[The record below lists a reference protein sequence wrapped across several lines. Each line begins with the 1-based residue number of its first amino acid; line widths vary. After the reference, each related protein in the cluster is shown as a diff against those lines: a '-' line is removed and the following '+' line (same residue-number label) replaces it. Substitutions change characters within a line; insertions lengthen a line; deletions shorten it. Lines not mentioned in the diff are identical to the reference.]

1 MRGILTILHNYLSE
15 AAVGKGKHEAYKYDE
30 KDRRKENVFKS
41 SNKPRKK
48 KHAALLLACVLTI
61 GGLPIGAAPAS
72 VYAADTEQALIS
84 TSSGTTSYD
93 VVDGE
98 APTKVVIDSE
108 VLIHD
113 SSETDNLEAATVMI
127 ENFKSGD
134 ELTYDELFTQAA
146 GITGIYN
153 PDNGILTFTG
163 KASAEDYKQSLSS
176 VTFSTTSSDT
186 TARTIKFTL
195 GDALPYE
202 ANGHFYKYINK
213 ASSIAW
219 DAAKQDAE
227 GTSYFGRE
235 GYLVTIT
242 DEQENEFVKEKTQGV
257 GWIGAKDIERNN
269 ASDPVQTG
277 DWRWVTGPEGLQ
289 NGGNGSEIQKGYGNG
304 ATKIGYTNWDNSE
317 PNNHGGTEYVAHIFG
332 PGNKAGKWN
341 DYSPT
346 NTNVQGYVIE
356 FGGMPTDTNYEIIA
370 EKSVAFVNITDLKKT
385 VEQLDQLK
393 EEDYMEDEWPAYQQ
407 ALEQAKAVLENR
419 NKTQEQVNKALE
431 ALKAAEDQLK
441 TRIKITQPAG
451 SHAYVA
457 KPEFKGESAPG
468 ADVTVEIK
476 DKDGNVIGTPTVKVN
491 ADGTWSFKPA
501 QDLADGDYVVE
512 VTATKNGESNTA
524 TKNVTVDTTKPQ
536 LAITEPTGELVS
548 VAKPEVKGIAD
559 PDAKVTVELKDENGN
574 VIESR
579 EVEVDSNG
587 NWSFIPTA
595 ELADGKYTVDVTA
608 VKDGKVSNESK
619 TIVVDASENSHLIG
633 LELNNSNDG
642 TPIGLSPEFAENTRE
657 YTASVSAATYS
668 VYLTP
673 TLDEL
678 AGLDP
683 NAKIEIS
690 LNGGTWMDAAD
701 GKASDH
707 LLLKEGSNTIEVKV
721 TVNGRETIYKL
732 TVYRAFSGGGDNN
745 NGGGN
750 GGGGS
755 TPGTTPTPQPETPKS
770 NLDVRVDG
778 NDNPFATGTTTV
790 TDGRTVTSVKVDQG
804 KLVDAI
810 SKSTDP
816 KLAIHSPNEGDLT
829 VGGLTADNLKQ
840 LGDKGASL
848 EISNPLAIYPVPA
861 GKMNLSSVAGQLGNA
876 ALGDIAV
883 RIDIKR
889 ASEAVTASAKS
900 KATSAGYEL
909 LVDPIDLDLTFAHE
923 GKNVRSGQLSGYAA
937 KYIALPEGID
947 PNRITT
953 GVVVNPDGSV
963 YHLPTVVTKI
973 NNRYFAQINDLRS
986 SGTYSIIWNPQDFD
1000 DVRTH
1005 WGKADVNNIAA
1016 RLDLKGNGNN
1026 TFSPDRSVTRS
1037 EFAEMVVLGL
1047 GLMRPE
1053 APQMRFPDVPATIW
1067 YRNAIAI
1074 ADEFDIVR
1082 GYDDGNFVGG
1092 RQITREEGFAMVAR
1106 AHRLI
1111 LSQNAVE
1118 QDTSVLAQY
1127 RDGDN
1132 VAKWAKADV
1141 AQLISAGIIRGN
1153 GPDHLSPKAQMTRAE
1168 VTALI
1173 ARMLKVTN
1181 LIDK

>member
-1 MRGILTILHNYLSE
+1 MMKKIG
-15 AAVGKGKHEAYKYDE
+15 GKK
-30 KDRRKENVFKS
+30 NVFKS

-48 KHAALLLACVLTI
+48 KHAALFLACVLTI
-61 GGLPIGAAPAS
+61 GGFPVGAAKAS
-72 VYAADTEQALIS
+72 VYAADTEQALIT
-84 TSSGTTSYD
+84 TSGGTTSYD
-93 VVDGE
+93 VVDGGT
-98 APTKVVIDSE
+98 PTGVVIDPE
-108 VLIHD
+108 VLILNSPD
-113 SSETDNLEAATVMI
+113 TANLDAATVMI
-127 ENFKSGD
+127 ENFQTGD
-134 ELTYDELFTQAA
+134 TLSYTLAA
-146 GITGIYN
+146 GITAKRN
-153 PDNGILTFTG
+153 TPDNGVLMFTG
-163 KASAEDYKQSLSS
+163 KASAEAYTQTLSS
-176 VTFSTTSSDT
+176 VKFSTTSSDKSV
-186 TARTIKFTL
+186 RTIKFTL

-202 ANGHFYKYINK
+202 GNGHFYKYVNK
-213 ASSIAW
+213 GSSITW
-219 DAAKQDAE
+219 DKAKQEAE
-227 GTSYFGRE
+227 GMTYFGRQ

-242 DEQENEFVKEKTQGV
+242 DAKENEFVKEKTLGL
-257 GWIGAKDIERNN
+257 GWIGAQDIERK
-269 ASDPVQTG
+269 DGGPRKTG
-277 DWRWVTGPEGLQ
+277 DWRWVTGPEGEKDS
-289 NGGNGSEIQKGYGNG
+289 GNGLKFYEGYYQTSGKPVDG
-304 ATKIGYTNWDNSE
+304 AYTNWDAQE
-317 PNNHGGTEYVAHIFG
+317 PNDYSNKEYVAHIFSSG
-332 PGNKAGKWN
+332 QQAGKWN
-341 DYSPT
+341 DYP
-346 NTNVQGYVIE
+346 NDNNVTGYVIE
-356 FGGMPTDTNYEIIA
+356 FGGMSTDTNYEVIA
-370 EKSVAFVNITDLKKT
+370 EKSVAFVNITELKKA
-385 VEQLDQLK
+385 VEQLSQLK

-451 SHAYVA
+451 SSAYVA

-876 ALGDIAV
+876 ALGDIVV

-1153 GPDHLSPKAQMTRAE
+1153 GPDHLSPKAQMTRVE

>member
-1 MRGILTILHNYLSE
+1 M
-15 AAVGKGKHEAYKYDE
+15 
-30 KDRRKENVFKS
+30 FKS

-48 KHAALLLACVLTI
+48 KHAALFLACVLTI
-61 GGLPIGAAPAS
+61 GGLPIGAAPVP

-84 TSSGTTSYD
+84 TSGGTTSYD

-98 APTKVVIDSE
+98 TPTEVVIDPE
-108 VLIHD
+108 ILIHD
-113 SSETDNLEAATVMI
+113 SPVTADLDAATVMI
-127 ENFKSGD
+127 ENFQTGD
-134 ELTYDELFTQAA
+134 TLSYTLAA
-146 GITGIYN
+146 GITAKRN
-153 PDNGILTFTG
+153 TPDNGVLMFTG
-163 KASAEDYKQSLSS
+163 KATAEAYMQTLSS
-176 VTFSTTSSDT
+176 VKFSTTSSDKSV
-186 TARTIKFTL
+186 RTIKFTL

-202 ANGHFYKYINK
+202 ANGHFYKYVNK
-213 ASSIAW
+213 GSSITW
-219 DAAKQDAE
+219 DKAKEEAE
-227 GTSYFGRE
+227 GTFYFGRK
-235 GYLVTIT
+235 GYLVTIL
-242 DEQENEFVKEKTQGV
+242 DAKENEFVKEKTQGL
-257 GWIGAKDIERNN
+257 GWIGAQDIERK
-269 ASDPVQTG
+269 DGGPRKTG
-277 DWRWVTGPEGLQ
+277 DWRWVTGPEGEKD
-289 NGGNGSEIQKGYGNG
+289 NGNGLKFYEGYYQTSGKPVDQ
-304 ATKIGYTNWDNSE
+304 AYTNWDAQE
-317 PNNHGGTEYVAHIFG
+317 PNDYSNQEYVAHIFSSG
-332 PGNKAGKWN
+332 QQAGKWN
-341 DYSPT
+341 DYP
-346 NTNVQGYVIE
+346 NDNNVTGYVIE
-356 FGGMPTDTNYEIIA
+356 FGGMPNDTDYEIIA

-385 VEQLDQLK
+385 IEQLDQLK

-407 ALEQAKAVLENR
+407 ALEQAKKVLGDR
-419 NKTQEQVNKALE
+419 NKTQEEVNKALD

-457 KPEFKGESAPG
+457 KPEFKGEAAPG

-491 ADGTWSFKPA
+491 ADGTWSFEPDE
-501 QDLADGDYVVE
+501 DLADGDYVVE

-524 TKNVTVDTTKPQ
+524 VKNVTVDTTKPQ

-548 VAKPEVKGIAD
+548 AAKPEVKGSAD
-559 PDAKVTVELKDENGN
+559 PEAKVTVELKDENGN

-579 EVEVDSNG
+579 EVEVDSSG

-595 ELADGKYTVDVTA
+595 ELVDGKYTVDVTA

-619 TIVVDASENSHLIG
+619 TIVVDASGNSHLIG

-657 YTASVSAATYS
+657 YNASVSAATYS

-673 TLDEL
+673 TLDQL

-690 LNGGTWMDAAD
+690 LNGGSWMAAAD

-732 TVYRAFSGGGDNN
+732 NVYRAFSGGGDNN

-755 TPGTTPTPQPETPKS
+755 TPGTTPTPQPEAPKS

-778 NDNPFATGTTTV
+778 NDNPFATGTTAV

-804 KLVDAI
+804 KLADAI
-810 SKSTDP
+810 SKGIDP

-889 ASEAVTASAKS
+889 ASEAVNASAKS
-900 KATSAGYEL
+900 KAGAAGYDL
-909 LVDPIDLDLTFAHE
+909 LVDPVDLDLTFTHE
-923 GKNVRSGQLSGYAA
+923 GKTVKSGQLNGYAV

-986 SGTYSIIWNPQDFD
+986 SGTYSVIWNPQDFN

-1037 EFAEMVVLGL
+1037 EFAEIVVLGL

-1053 APQMRFPDVPATIW
+1053 APQMSFPDVPATIW

-1082 GYDDGNFVGG
+1082 GYDDGNFYGG

-1127 RDGDN
+1127 KDGDN

-1153 GPDHLSPKAQMTRAE
+1153 GSELLSPKAQMTRAE

>member
-1 MRGILTILHNYLSE
+1 
-15 AAVGKGKHEAYKYDE
+15 
-30 KDRRKENVFKS
+30 
-41 SNKPRKK
+41 
-48 KHAALLLACVLTI
+48 
-61 GGLPIGAAPAS
+61 
-72 VYAADTEQALIS
+72 
-84 TSSGTTSYD
+84 
-93 VVDGE
+93 
-98 APTKVVIDSE
+98 
-108 VLIHD
+108 
-113 SSETDNLEAATVMI
+113 MI
-127 ENFKSGD
+127 ENFQTGD
-134 ELTYDELFTQAA
+134 TLSYTLAA
-146 GITGIYN
+146 GITAKRN
-153 PDNGILTFTG
+153 TPDNGVLMFTG
-163 KASAEDYKQSLSS
+163 KASAEAYTQTLSS
-176 VTFSTTSSDT
+176 VKFSTTSSDKSV
-186 TARTIKFTL
+186 RTIKFTL

-202 ANGHFYKYINK
+202 GNGHFYKYVNK
-213 ASSIAW
+213 GSSITW
-219 DAAKQDAE
+219 DKAKQEAE
-227 GTSYFGRE
+227 GMTYFGRQ

-242 DEQENEFVKEKTQGV
+242 DAKENEFVKEKTLGL
-257 GWIGAKDIERNN
+257 GWIGAQDIERK
-269 ASDPVQTG
+269 DGGPRKTG
-277 DWRWVTGPEGLQ
+277 DWRWVTGPEGEKDS
-289 NGGNGSEIQKGYGNG
+289 GNGLKFYEGYYQTSGKPVDG
-304 ATKIGYTNWDNSE
+304 AYTNWDAQE
-317 PNNHGGTEYVAHIFG
+317 PNDYSNKEYVAHIFSSG
-332 PGNKAGKWN
+332 QQAGKWN
-341 DYSPT
+341 DYP
-346 NTNVQGYVIE
+346 NDNNVTGYVIE
-356 FGGMPTDTNYEIIA
+356 FGGMSTDTNYEVIA
-370 EKSVAFVNITDLKKT
+370 EKSVAFVNITELKKA
-385 VEQLDQLK
+385 VEQLSQLK

-468 ADVTVEIK
+468 ADVTAVIK
-476 DKDGNVIGTPTVKVN
+476 DKDGKVIGTPKVNVN
-491 ADGTWSFKPA
+491 ADGTWSFEPD
-501 QDLADGDYVVE
+501 QDLPDGDYVVE

-524 TKNVTVDTTKPQ
+524 VKNVTVDTTKPQ

-548 VAKPEVKGIAD
+548 VAKPEVKGSAD
-559 PDAKVTVELKDENGN
+559 PDAKVTVDLKDENGN
-574 VIESR
+574 VIETR
-579 EVEVDSNG
+579 EVEVDSSG
-587 NWSFIPTA
+587 NWSFIPSA
-595 ELADGKYTVDVTA
+595 DLADGKYTVDVTA
-608 VKDGKVSNESK
+608 IKDGKVSNESK
-619 TIVVDASENSHLIG
+619 TIVVDVSGNSHLIG

-657 YTASVSAATYS
+657 YTASVFAATYS

-829 VGGLTADNLKQ
+829 VGGLTADNLKR

-909 LVDPIDLDLTFAHE
+909 LVDPIDLDLMFAHE

-986 SGTYSIIWNPQDFD
+986 SGTYSVIWNPQDFD

-1053 APQMRFPDVPATIW
+1053 APQMSFPDVPATIW

-1127 RDGDN
+1127 KDGDN

>member
-98 APTKVVIDSE
+98 APTGVVIDPE
-108 VLIHD
+108 VLILNSPD
-113 SSETDNLEAATVMI
+113 TANLDAATVMI
-127 ENFKSGD
+127 ENFQTGD
-134 ELTYDELFTQAA
+134 TLSYTLAA
-146 GITGIYN
+146 GITAKRN
-153 PDNGILTFTG
+153 TPDNGVLMFTG
-163 KASAEDYKQSLSS
+163 KASAEAYTQTLSS
-176 VTFSTTSSDT
+176 VKFSTTSSDKSV
-186 TARTIKFTL
+186 RTIKFTL

-202 ANGHFYKYINK
+202 GNGHFYKYVNK
-213 ASSIAW
+213 GSSITW
-219 DAAKQDAE
+219 DKAKQEAE
-227 GTSYFGRE
+227 GMTYFGRQ

-242 DEQENEFVKEKTQGV
+242 DAKENEFVKEKTLGL
-257 GWIGAKDIERNN
+257 GWIGAQDIERK
-269 ASDPVQTG
+269 DGGPRKTG
-277 DWRWVTGPEGLQ
+277 DWRWVTGPEGEKDS
-289 NGGNGSEIQKGYGNG
+289 GNGLKFYEGYYQTSGKPVDG
-304 ATKIGYTNWDNSE
+304 AYTNWDAQE
-317 PNNHGGTEYVAHIFG
+317 PNDYSNKEYVAHIFSSG
-332 PGNKAGKWN
+332 QQAGKWN
-341 DYSPT
+341 DYP
-346 NTNVQGYVIE
+346 NDNNVTGYVIE
-356 FGGMPTDTNYEIIA
+356 FGGMSTDTNYEVIA
-370 EKSVAFVNITDLKKT
+370 EKSVAFVDITELKKA

-407 ALEQAKAVLENR
+407 ALENAKAVLENR
-419 NKTQEQVNKALE
+419 NKTQEEVNKALD
-431 ALKAAEDQLK
+431 ALKAAQEKLK

-451 SHAYVA
+451 NHAYVA
-457 KPEFKGESAPG
+457 KPEFKGEAAPG
-468 ADVTVEIK
+468 ADVTAVIK

-491 ADGTWSFKPA
+491 ADGTWSFEPD
-501 QDLADGDYVVE
+501 QDLPDGDYVVE

-524 TKNVTVDTTKPQ
+524 VKNVTVDTTKPQ

-707 LLLKEGSNTIEVKV
+707 LLLKEGGNTIEVKV

-732 TVYRAFSGGGDNN
+732 TVYRAFSDGGDNN

-755 TPGTTPTPQPETPKS
+755 TPGTTPTLQPETPKS

-804 KLVDAI
+804 KLADAI

-986 SGTYSIIWNPQDFD
+986 SGTYSVIWNPQDFD

-1053 APQMRFPDVPATIW
+1053 APQMSFPDVPATIW

-1127 RDGDN
+1127 KDGDN

-1153 GPDHLSPKAQMTRAE
+1153 GSELLSPKAQMTRAE